1 MHVPFYEDSSCEASP
16 SFPPSDKLEHCLET
30 TAKKYRTEQD
40 SHRDPGSYS
49 SRATA
54 LWRSYLEK
62 EGGLF
67 RPQFCIHKVAC
78 RQEKLVSNPSRPSPG
93 GRLTPC
99 PYSCAASPVFLAV
112 GRQIIQV
119 QTAPKTWLLTI
130 NFLIQI
136 LFHLP
141 DV

>member
-1 MHVPFYEDSSCEASP
+1 MYP
-16 SFPPSDKLEHCLET
+16 STRTVHAKHHLPSLHLTSWNTAWKLLQ
-30 TAKKYRTEQD
+30 KKYRTEQD
-40 SHRDPGSYS
+40 SHRDTGSYS
-49 SRATA
+49 SCATA

-67 RPQFCIHKVAC
+67 RPQFCIHKIAC
-78 RQEKLVSNPSRPSPG
+78 RQQEKLVSNPSRPSPED
-93 GRLTPC
+93 RLTPC

-112 GRQIIQV
+112 GKQIIQV